1 MNAVWYIFPV
11 SGHEYES
18 ISTTV
23 RAMPCQPV
31 ICAELTIIDDDTV
44 ELLEKTFTVQLERT
58 AGLDYRISLEDT
70 PATMTITDDDGM
82 GAHYKLCPTTFPV
95 LYCISY

>member
-1 MNAVWYIFPV
+1 MNALWCTFPA
-11 SGHEYES
+11 SGHDYES

-31 ICAELTIIDDDTV
+31 ICTEVTIIDDETV
-44 ELLEKTFTVQLERT
+44 ELLEETFTVRLERT

-70 PATMTITDDDGM
+70 PATITITDDDGM
-82 GAHYKLCPTTFPV
+82 GAHYKL
-95 LYCISY
+95 Y